1 MFYQIIRRIL
11 QPFILI
17 LMMIGGKKGE
27 FLKKKIETRF
37 FFTKKRRVYM
47 GTLFISRRD
56 KSF

>member
-27 FLKKKIETRF
+27 FLKK
-37 FFTKKRRVYM
+37 
-47 GTLFISRRD
+47 D
-56 KSF
+56 